1 MTFTGLRNFSAPLLL
16 AALALSSAPLKAE
29 DAKKVSDRPLQI
41 YLEPFEVPLA
51 QSSRKINVTIFVE
64 ATGQDNQYRICQL
77 RARIRDA
84 INTELWTNPMGIV
97 QVEAEQDSGK
107 RKKAQPVKTR
117 RDLNIEET
125 ERKLLGRVNRASGK
139 RGTVETVYVLK
150 GKVEPQGEDATFKHR
165 RLHNPVT
172 CGRINFRE
180 KGID

>member
-1 MTFTGLRNFSAPLLL
+1 MAFAGLRNFSAPMFL
-16 AALALSSAPLKAE
+16 AALVLFSAPLKAE
-29 DAKKVSDRPLQI
+29 EHKKVSDKPLQI

-51 QSSRKINVTIFVE
+51 ESSRKINITVFVE
-64 ATGQDNQYRICQL
+64 ATGQDNQYRVCQL

-84 INTELWTNPMGIV
+84 INTELWTHPMGII
-97 QVEAEQDSGK
+97 QVEAEKASD
-107 RKKAQPVKTR
+107 KKKGAQPVKMR

-125 ERKLLGRVNRASGK
+125 EKKLLGRVNRASGK